1 MKHIKISTD
10 KSIFELIEFAAL
22 QNKKEFD
29 VKVQKENAP
38 KVKSYAQKLGY
49 SGIISNSFFS
59 KRSTIKFVKA

>member
-29 VKVQKENAP
+29 VKVQKE
-38 KVKSYAQKLGY
+38 YAQKLGY